1 MVVYGL
7 FTLTSLASFLL
18 FKNKFLVI
26 SVLLIL
32 SLTVS
37 KLFALPNV
45 YLDLIMVLMVLTIM
59 LKAGGRLK
67 LRVDEMTVLIL
78 IYSLLLLVNCT
89 YSAYAD
95 PIKLRNY
102 LLYLMLYP
110 LFLNLSVY
118 YRFSGDTIYRSM
130 KAVFWLIFATFLV
143 FIVAGEE
150 WTMAGHALG
159 FVNSY
164 YDLFKGGN
172 PRFISVFWNV
182 FFVASTL
189 MVLVIVFM
197 YRRNYIYMGVSI
209 IMLVATHFRAGLLV
223 TVAIVSLYFTNIALR
238 QLIQGDGRIVVKLFS
253 TVYLALLLGVAAL
266 LVMDKRKEQ
275 YIWEKL
281 NIGRYTDDIASMK
294 FLTERMHNLEN
305 AGIILESK
313 EYSLI
318 LGLGVNASE
327 KFKQGLN
334 VVEDAN
340 YAKILAEQ
348 GLLGLGL
355 YLSFPILFGLMF
367 VNSKNVDTKAM
378 SLAGLAYF
386 SIGLTSNIINY
397 YVSPHII
404 FSALG
409 ILNGSKNKTC

>member
-7 FTLTSLASFLL
+7 FTLTSLASFLI

-45 YLDLIMVLMVLTIM
+45 YLDLILVMMVLTIM
-59 LKAGGRLK
+59 QNAGGRVK
-67 LRVDEMTVLIL
+67 VRVDEMTILIL
-78 IYSLLLLVNCT
+78 IYSLFLLINSF

-110 LFLNLSVY
+110 LFLNLSEY

-130 KAVFWLIFATFLV
+130 KVVFWLIFATFLI
-143 FIVAGEE
+143 FLVAGEQ
-150 WTMAGHALG
+150 WIMAGHTLG

-164 YDLFKGGN
+164 YDLFKNGN

-189 MVLVIVFM
+189 MVLVFVFM
-197 YRRNYIYMGVSI
+197 YRRNYVFMGLSM
-209 IMLVATHFRAGLLV
+209 IMLAATQFRAGLLV
-223 TVAIVSLYFTNIALR
+223 IVAIVFLYFANIALK
-238 QLIQGDGRIVVKLFS
+238 QLMRGDGRIILKIFS
-253 TVYLALLLGVAAL
+253 AVYLSLLLTVTAL
-266 LVMDKRKEQ
+266 LVMDERKQQ
-275 YIWEKL
+275 YLGEKL
-281 NIGRYTDDIASMK
+281 NVNRFVGDVFSMK
-294 FLTERMHNLEN
+294 FFKERMHNWEN
-305 AGIILESK
+305 AGFIMENK

-318 LGLGVNASE
+318 MGLGVSASE
-327 KFKQGLN
+327 KFQQGRYM
-334 VVEDAN
+334 VEDAN
-340 YAKILAEQ
+340 YAKIIAEQ
-348 GLLGLGL
+348 GVLGFLLFLC
-355 YLSFPILFGLMF
+355 FPLLMGIMF
-367 VNSKNVDTKAM
+367 FKTKRIDKKAVAV
-378 SLAGLAYF
+378 AGIAYF

-409 ILNGSKNKTC
+409 ILNATKNKTC